1 MANMRE
7 GAISK
12 APQKAKKSKAKG
24 RKIGRNKDRANLYL
38 ISHRFEINK
47 CRRLGNVL
55 RRNPNDVDARKALLE
70 HSKVLSNRQIEDLG
84 VGGFIP

>member
-38 ISHRFEINK
+38 ISHRFDINK
-47 CRRLGNVL
+47 CRKLRRVL
-55 RRNPNDVDARKALLE
+55 KRNPNDWREAKAWAAR
-70 HSKVLSNRQIEDLG
+70 IEKRPLQPHL
-84 VGGFIP
+84 FI